1 MMETIKLTV
10 EGMSCEHCVRA
21 VTSAL
26 SKLKGIGNV
35 KVDLAS
41 KTIIVEF
48 NSDLISL
55 TEIKETITDEGYTVV

>member
-1 MMETIKLTV
+1 METIKLNV

-26 SKLKGIGNV
+26 SELKGIINA

-41 KTIIVEF
+41 KTISVEF

-55 TEIKETITDEGYTVV
+55 TEIKKTITDEGYTVV